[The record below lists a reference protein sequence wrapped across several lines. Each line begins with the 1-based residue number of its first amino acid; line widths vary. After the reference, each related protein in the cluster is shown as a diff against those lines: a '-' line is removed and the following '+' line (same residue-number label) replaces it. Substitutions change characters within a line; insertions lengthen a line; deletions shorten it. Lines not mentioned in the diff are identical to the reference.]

1 MKKPLGLLI
10 IINLFIG
17 CDSNS
22 MLNVSKLIDKHK
34 DTGSNVF
41 GLDKLS
47 DESKDALLDSALTLG
62 QEVLQVGKEIVPKVV
77 DMGEEVVSGTLEL
90 GQEMLQMTQN
100 LGEVIVPGA
109 VQAGQVILPGALK
122 AGQVILS
129 EVFETGKT
137 VVPGVLET
145 GKVIG
150 RGLQD
155 IFWFVGNVV
164 GDVLEDL
171 LVKADIK
178 STDKRSKVKEH
189 FDKVKS
195 QLEATKNKVDGSSS
209 TSSGVLTKL
218 IDAVKKLAEAAGD
231 DKTDIGAISESETK
245 ASIVSDK
252 ESIQSII
259 EGIKEIVN
267 IAQESGV
274 NVLTGDAGATVT
286 ASAQIDAPAALNSGK
301 GGAQEGAGAKLAEE
315 ISKADPWAM
324 IDKIKN
330 SKIKSGDLDGNNS
343 DAGELVTGFVNTPNG
358 IGAKTNADFAAAVA
372 LKAMSKSGKFA
383 VKDNNSNS
391 DDANKIKAAA
401 AEAVN
406 KVLDTLGLIIRST
419 VKMEIGK
426 VNKKVIK

>member
-34 DTGSNVF
+34 DTGSNIL

-90 GQEMLQMTQN
+90 GQEMLQMGQN

-109 VQAGQVILPGALK
+109 IQAGQVILPGALK

-129 EVFETGKT
+129 EVFETGKI

-145 GKVIG
+145 GKVVG
-150 RGLQD
+150 QGLQD

-164 GDVLEDL
+164 SDVLEDL
-171 LVKADIK
+171 FVKADIK
-178 STDKRSKVKEH
+178 STDKRSKIKEH
-189 FDKVKS
+189 FEKVKS
-195 QLEATKNKVDGSSS
+195 QLETVKKSKLGDSSE
-209 TSSGVLTKL
+209 VLSKL
-218 IDAVKKLAEAAGD
+218 ITAVEKLSNAAGD
-231 DKTDIGAISESETK
+231 DKIDIGAISESGTK
-245 ASIVSDK
+245 ASLVSNK
-252 ESIQSII
+252 ESVQSII
-259 EGIKEIVN
+259 EGIKEIVD
-267 IAQESGV
+267 IAKKSSI
-274 NVLTGDAGATVT
+274 NVSTGDTGATVA
-286 ASAQIDAPAALNSGK
+286 ASAQTDATAALNSGQ

-315 ISKADPWAM
+315 VSKADPWAM
-324 IDKIKN
+324 IDKICNSSVKN
-330 SKIKSGDLDGNNS
+330 DTLDGSNS
-343 DAGELVTGFVNTPNG
+343 NAGELVTGFVNTPNG

-372 LKAMSKSGKFA
+372 LKAMSKDGKFA
-383 VKDNNSNS
+383 VQNNDSNS
-391 DDANKIKAAA
+391 EDANKIRAAA
-401 AEAVN
+401 AEAIN
-406 KVLDTLGLIIRST
+406 KVLDTLGLIIRRT
-419 VKMEIGK
+419 VRMEIGK